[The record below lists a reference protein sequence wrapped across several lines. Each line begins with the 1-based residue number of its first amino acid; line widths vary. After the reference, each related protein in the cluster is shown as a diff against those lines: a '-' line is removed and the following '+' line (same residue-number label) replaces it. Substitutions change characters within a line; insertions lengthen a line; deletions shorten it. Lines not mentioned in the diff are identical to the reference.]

1 VPCEIVLRARKKG
14 YQQLK
19 KGKEILE
26 SKGLRVY
33 RVILRESPVGD
44 NE

>member
-1 VPCEIVLRARKKG
+1 LCEIVLRARKKG

-26 SKGLRVY
+26 SERLGAY
-33 RVILRESPVGD
+33 RVILRESPAGD